1 MPSVAPRLKSFLED
15 RHVDYQTLQH
25 VVDFTAQ
32 ETAADTHTPGVEFAK
47 TVLIEVDGRPALAV
61 LPAHHKVDTER
72 LRTALGAHDVHLA
85 DELTMGELCPDCD
98 AGAIPPFGNL
108 YDLPVF
114 LSEAMT
120 EDEKITFNAG
130 THRTALRMRFKDYE
144 DLVHPRVVDFSW
156 GS

>member
-1 MPSVAPRLKSFLED
+1 M
-15 RHVDYQTLQH
+15 
-25 VVDFTAQ
+25 
-32 ETAADTHTPGVEFAK
+32 
-47 TVLIEVDGRPALAV
+47 DGNPALAV

-72 LRTALGAHDVHLA
+72 LREAIGANDVHLA
-85 DELTMGELCPDCD
+85 DELTMGEICPDCD

-130 THRTALRMRFKDYE
+130 THRTAVRMRFKDYE
-144 DLVHPRVVDFSW
+144 DLVHPQVVDFSW